1 MHENVDKSLALS
13 FDRNKIKNLD
23 VLKKIRRE
31 DAALFKFFDEKY
43 NVDTW
48 HLTPLAPDGSG
59 EVMPGVIDNND
70 RFPGSMGLQN
80 SPLKVLDM
88 VNNFMKDVENIED
101 YTFLDVGSG
110 KGKIILHQLI
120 SGAPYK
126 KYVGVEIDNQF
137 NDIALNNLKTT
148 NIEIDKEVNFI
159 NIDINDYDFSEEKC
173 VYYLYYPLTPEI
185 FNKLILDKWETL
197 SKSKSFFVF
206 YFENDYIFRELL
218 KKDPIY
224 DFAEIYIYQI

>member
-1 MHENVDKSLALS
+1 MYEGVDRST
-13 FDRNKIKNLD
+13 IKNLD

-48 HLTPLAPDGSG
+48 HPTPLAPDGSG
-59 EVMPGVIDNND
+59 EVMPGGIDNQD

-80 SPLKVLDM
+80 SALKILDM
-88 VNNFMKDVENIED
+88 INDFMKDIKGIED
-101 YTFLDVGSG
+101 YTFLDIGSG
-110 KGKIILHQLI
+110 KGKTILHQLI
-120 SGAPYK
+120 SNAPYK
-126 KYVGVEIDNQF
+126 KYVGIEIDDKF
-137 NDIALNNLKTT
+137 NDIALNNLKTI
-148 NIEIDKEVNFI
+148 NIKIDKEVNFI
-159 NIDINDYDFSEEKC
+159 NTDINNYDFSEEKC
-173 VYYLYYPLTPEI
+173 VYYFYYPLTAEI
-185 FNKLILDKWETL
+185 FNKLILDKWEVL

-206 YFENDYIFRELL
+206 HFENDYIFRELL